1 MNTAADIKTPLS
13 NRIKTDGS
21 VTTLSEY
28 QADYGYQ
35 ALKTALAM
43 SSADLLNL
51 VKDANLKGRGG
62 AGFSAGL
69 KWSFMSPPEKNPG
82 PRYLICNAD
91 EMEPGTFKDRWL
103 MEGDPHQLIEGLAI
117 AAYAAQAE
125 TAYIFLRADY
135 EICAE
140 RLETAISDAC
150 AAGLIGKNMNDGG
163 YSLDIYLHT
172 SAGRYICG
180 EETALINSLE
190 GKRAIPRAKPP
201 FPQISGLF
209 GRPTAVNNV
218 ETLCNLPHIVQHG
231 VDWFANLGIGE
242 DNGTKLYGVS
252 GRVKNPACWELPIGT
267 TVREIIEVHAGGMQ
281 DGVELRGFL
290 PGGGSTDFLTTEHLD
305 LAMDFGTIAKAG
317 SRMGTGT
324 MILLDDQ
331 TCPVGMV
338 LNLIEFF
345 AQESCGW
352 CTPCRNGLP
361 YIRQV
366 LRNLESGIGKPEDL
380 ETLLEMCGYIGIGN
394 THCALAPGAAEPL
407 QSALKYFREDFEAHV
422 NEHCCPYGNSG
433 AENDQPHS
441 HSHSQDNP
449 VSGSHDQAEEAAEI

>member
-1 MNTAADIKTPLS
+1 MSSAITTPLS
-13 NRIKTDGS
+13 NRIKADGS
-21 VTTLSEY
+21 VTTFEEY
-28 QADYGYQ
+28 QAEYGYQ
-35 ALKTALAM
+35 GLKKALDM
-43 SSADLLNL
+43 GSGDLLNL

-69 KWSFMSPPEKNPG
+69 KWSFMPPAGDNPG

-103 MEGDPHQLIEGLAI
+103 MEGDPHQLVEGLVI
-117 AAYAAQAE
+117 AAFAAQAQ

-135 EICAE
+135 DLCAE
-140 RLETAISDAC
+140 RLEAAITEAC
-150 AAGLIGKNMNDGG
+150 QAGFLGKDIMGSG
-163 YSLDIYLHT
+163 YNLDMYLHT

-190 GKRAIPRAKPP
+190 GRRAIPRAKPP
-201 FPQISGLF
+201 FPQVSGLF
-209 GRPTAVNNV
+209 GKPTAVNNV
-218 ETLCNLPHIVQHG
+218 ETLCNLPHIVHHG
-231 VDWFANLGIGE
+231 VEWFADLGIGE

-252 GRVKNPACWELPIGT
+252 GRVNNPACWELPIGT

-281 DGVELRGFL
+281 EGVKLRGFL
-290 PGGGSTDFLTTEHLD
+290 PGGGSTDFLTNEHLD

-331 TCPVGMV
+331 TCPIGMV

-345 AQESCGW
+345 AQESCGF

-361 YIRQV
+361 FIRQI
-366 LRNLESGIGKPEDL
+366 LQDMENGQGKTEDL
-380 ETLLEMCGYIGIGN
+380 DRLMELCGYIGIGN

-407 QSALKYFREDFEAHV
+407 QSALKYFREDFESHV
-422 NEHCCPYGNSG
+422 KEKCCPFGSG
-433 AENDQPHS
+433 KADISHS
-441 HSHSQDNP
+441 HSHET
-449 VSGSHDQAEEAAEI
+449 A

>member
-1 MNTAADIKTPLS
+1 MSSAVTTPLS
-13 NRIKTDGS
+13 NRIKADGS
-21 VTTLSEY
+21 VTNLAEY
-28 QADYGYQ
+28 QAEYGYQ
-35 ALKTALAM
+35 GFKKALAM
-43 SSADLLNL
+43 TPGDVLNL

-69 KWSFMSPPEKNPG
+69 KWSFMPAPEANPG

-103 MEGDPHQLIEGLAI
+103 MEGDPHQLVEGLAI
-117 AAYAAQAE
+117 AAFAAQAE

-135 EICAE
+135 DLCAE
-140 RLETAISDAC
+140 RLETAIADAC
-150 AAGLIGKNMNDGG
+150 AAGLLGKDIQGSG
-163 YSLDIYLHT
+163 YNLDMYLHT

-201 FPQISGLF
+201 FPQVSGLF

-218 ETLCNLPHIVQHG
+218 ETLCNLPHILHLG
-231 VDWFANLGIGE
+231 VDWFADLGIGE

-252 GRVKNPACWELPIGT
+252 GRVNNPACWELPIGT

-281 DGVELRGFL
+281 DGVKLRGFL

-338 LNLIEFF
+338 LNLIQFF
-345 AQESCGW
+345 AQESCGF

-361 YIRQV
+361 FIRQI
-366 LRNLESGIGKPEDL
+366 LMDLEEGRGKAEDL
-380 ETLLEMCGYIGIGN
+380 DRLKELCGYIWIGN

-407 QSALKYFREDFEAHV
+407 QSALKYFREDFEAHI
-422 NEHCCPYGNSG
+422 EGKCCPFGNSSG
-433 AENDQPHS
+433 EAHADSDPHDHS
-441 HSHSQDNP
+441 HPHE
-449 VSGSHDQAEEAAEI
+449 HETA

>member
-1 MNTAADIKTPLS
+1 MSAATTTPLS
-13 NRIKTDGS
+13 DRIKADGS
-21 VTTLSEY
+21 VTTLAEY
-28 QADYGYQ
+28 QAGYGYQ
-35 ALKTALAM
+35 ALKKALEMTAG
-43 SSADLLNL
+43 DLLNL

-69 KWSFMSPPEKNPG
+69 KWSFMPPPEANPG

-103 MEGDPHQLIEGLAI
+103 MEGDPHQLVEGLAI
-117 AAYAAQAE
+117 AAFAAQAE

-135 EICAE
+135 DLCAE
-140 RLETAISDAC
+140 RLETAITEAC
-150 AAGLIGKNMNDGG
+150 EAGLLGKDVQGSGRN
-163 YSLDIYLHT
+163 LDMYLHT

-201 FPQISGLF
+201 FPQVSGLF

-218 ETLCNLPHIVQHG
+218 ETLCNLPHIVHHG
-231 VDWFANLGIGE
+231 VDWFASLGKGD

-281 DGVELRGFL
+281 DGVKLRGFL

-345 AQESCGW
+345 AQESCGF

-361 YIRQV
+361 FIRQI
-366 LRNLESGIGKPEDL
+366 LRDLEEGRGKTEDL
-380 ETLLEMCGYIGIGN
+380 DRLKELCGYIWIGN

-407 QSALKYFREDFEAHV
+407 QSALKYFREDFEAHIDGK
-422 NEHCCPYGNSG
+422 CCPYGNSDG
-433 AENDQPHS
+433 NSSSEAHNRSGGEHDHS
-441 HSHSQDNP
+441 HEHET
-449 VSGSHDQAEEAAEI
+449 A

>member
-1 MNTAADIKTPLS
+1 MNSAITTPLS
-13 NRIKTDGS
+13 NRIKADGS
-21 VTTLSEY
+21 VTTFEEY
-28 QADYGYQ
+28 QAEYGYQ
-35 ALKTALAM
+35 GLRKALDM
-43 SSADLLNL
+43 GSGDLLNL

-69 KWSFMSPPEKNPG
+69 KWSFMPPAGDNPG

-91 EMEPGTFKDRWL
+91 EMEPGAFKDRWL
-103 MEGDPHQLIEGLAI
+103 MEGDPHQLVEGLAI
-117 AAYAAQAE
+117 AAFAAQAQ

-135 EICAE
+135 DLCAE
-140 RLETAISDAC
+140 RLEAAITEAC
-150 AAGLIGKNMNDGG
+150 QAGFLGKDIMGRG
-163 YSLDIYLHT
+163 YNLDMYLHT

-190 GKRAIPRAKPP
+190 GRRAIPRAKPP
-201 FPQISGLF
+201 FPQVSGLF
-209 GRPTAVNNV
+209 GKPTAVNNV
-218 ETLCNLPHIVQHG
+218 ETLCNLPHIVHHG
-231 VDWFANLGIGE
+231 VEWFADLGIGE

-252 GRVKNPACWELPIGT
+252 GRVNNPACWELPIGT

-281 DGVELRGFL
+281 EGVKLRGFL
-290 PGGGSTDFLTTEHLD
+290 PGGGSTDFLTNEHLD

-331 TCPVGMV
+331 TCPIGMV

-345 AQESCGW
+345 AQESCGF

-361 YIRQV
+361 FIRQI
-366 LRNLESGIGKPEDL
+366 LQDMENGQGKTEDL
-380 ETLLEMCGYIGIGN
+380 DRLMELCGYIGIGN

-407 QSALKYFREDFEAHV
+407 QSALKYFREDFEYHV
-422 NEHCCPYGNSG
+422 KEQCCPFGNGKADIS
-433 AENDQPHS
+433 HS
-441 HSHSQDNP
+441 HSHET
-449 VSGSHDQAEEAAEI
+449 A

>member
-1 MNTAADIKTPLS
+1 MSADINRPLS
-13 NRIKTDGS
+13 SRIKADGS
-21 VTTLSEY
+21 VTNLAEY
-28 QADYGYQ
+28 EADNGYQ
-35 ALKTALAM
+35 GLKKALGMGSTGVM
-43 SSADLLNL
+43 DL

-69 KWSFMSPPEKNPG
+69 KWSFMPSPETNPG

-103 MEGDPHQLIEGLAI
+103 MEGDPHQLVEGLAI
-117 AAYAAQAE
+117 AAFAAQAQ

-135 EICAE
+135 DLCAE
-140 RLETAISDAC
+140 RLEVAIKEAC
-150 AAGLIGKNMNDGG
+150 EAGLLGEDIQGSG
-163 YSLDIYLHT
+163 YNLDMYLHT

-190 GKRAIPRAKPP
+190 GKRAVPRAKPP
-201 FPQISGLF
+201 FPQVSGLF

-218 ETLCNLPHIVQHG
+218 ETLCNLPHILQHG
-231 VDWFANLGIGE
+231 VEWFAGLGIGE

-267 TVREIIEVHAGGMQ
+267 TVREIIEEHAGGMQ
-281 DGVELRGFL
+281 DGVKLRGFL

-345 AQESCGW
+345 AQESCGF

-361 YIRQV
+361 FIRQI
-366 LRNLESGIGKPEDL
+366 LRDMEAGRGKIEDL
-380 ETLLEMCGYIGIGN
+380 DRLKELCGYIWIGN

-407 QSALKYFREDFEAHV
+407 QSALKYFREDFEAHI
-422 NEHCCPYGNSG
+422 EGQCCPFGDSP
-433 AENDQPHS
+433 AEADHS
-441 HSHSQDNP
+441 HTHAQET
-449 VSGSHDQAEEAAEI
+449 A